1 MHIFVSMIVCGL
13 NAQNVP
19 NRMIS
24 KKNWSDTML
33 LYVVIGIVIVIF
45 CISTLLGRH
54 PTSPFTNG
62 NGANGD
68 ESSNEF
74 LRKITLKK

>member
-1 MHIFVSMIVCGL
+1 
-13 NAQNVP
+13 
-19 NRMIS
+19 
-24 KKNWSDTML
+24 ML